1 MAGRKARYVLAAI
14 VLLLV
19 GLCVIWGAGS
29 MLSRSTNSQVA
40 PATWPAI
47 DVTFAAADG
56 SSIAGTYRA
65 GRRANSPAIL
75 LLHGNGASRAAMT
88 ANARWLSE
96 QGFATLAID
105 FRGHGESSAADHS
118 FGWFEARDAH
128 AAIAWLKRRQS
139 GARVGVI
146 GVSLGGAAA
155 LIGEHGPVP
164 ADAYVLQAV
173 YPDIRRAIHN
183 RLSMRLGS
191 ILATVIEPLF
201 SYQALL
207 RQGVSPD
214 ALSPIRGV
222 SGVRSPVLVIG
233 GAADGRTPPV
243 ETRAMFVAARHAP
256 ARSVWIIPGQDHD
269 AVTTEES
276 AAYRARISA
285 FFTQIL
291 DAPGGAA

>member
-1 MAGRKARYVLAAI
+1 MAGRKARYIWAAI
-14 VLLLV
+14 VLLFL
-19 GLCVIWGAGS
+19 GICGIWGAAS
-29 MLSRSTNSQVA
+29 LLSRSTNSQVA
-40 PATWPAI
+40 PATLPAT
-47 DVTFAAADG
+47 DVTFAATDG
-56 SSIAGTYRA
+56 SQITGTYRP
-65 GRRANSPAIL
+65 GHRANSPAIL
-75 LLHGNGASRAAMT
+75 LLHGNGASRAAMD
-88 ANARWLSE
+88 ANAAWLSD

-105 FRGHGESSAADHS
+105 FRGHGESAVADHS

-128 AAIAWLKRRQS
+128 AALDWLKRRQS

-164 ADAYVLQAV
+164 ADAFVLQAV

-214 ALSPIRGV
+214 ALSPIHAV
-222 SGVRSPVLVIG
+222 SAVRAPVLVIG
-233 GAADGRTPPV
+233 GGEDGRTPPV
-243 ETRAMFVAARHAP
+243 ETRAMFAAARHAP
-256 ARSVWIIPGQDHD
+256 ARSLWIIPGQDHD

-291 DAPGGAA
+291 GAPGGAE

>member
-1 MAGRKARYVLAAI
+1 MAGRKARYIWAAI
-14 VLLLV
+14 VLLFL
-19 GLCVIWGAGS
+19 GLCAIWGAGS
-29 MLSRSTNSQVA
+29 LLSRSTNSEVA
-40 PATWPAI
+40 PAILPAI
-47 DVTFAAADG
+47 DVTFTAADG

-65 GRRANSPAIL
+65 GRDANSPAIL
-75 LLHGNGASRAAMT
+75 LLHGNGASRAAMA
-88 ANARWLSE
+88 ANARWLSD

-155 LIGEHGPVP
+155 LIGEDGPVP
-164 ADAYVLQAV
+164 ADAFVLQAV

-183 RLSMRLGS
+183 RLSMRAGS
-191 ILATVIEPLF
+191 ALATVVEPLF
-201 SYQALL
+201 SYQAWL

-214 ALSPIRGV
+214 ALSPIRAV
-222 SGVRSPVLVIG
+222 ARLRAPLLVIG
-233 GAADGRTPPV
+233 GAEDDRTPV
-243 ETRAMFVAARHAP
+243 QETRALYAAARSAP
-256 ARSVWIIPGQDHD
+256 QRAQWIIARQDHD

-276 AAYRARISA
+276 AVYRERVAA
-285 FFTQIL
+285 FFTQTL
-291 DAPGGAA
+291 AAPKPAE